1 MDGRRLEAII
11 SRVFRYSLILKAVH
25 SAVELIAGVMLHV
38 TSSDSIVRVARALTR
53 HELLEHPNDLVAKA
67 VLRAAESLS
76 IDQKAAATIYLLSHG
91 VVEFFLVVMILR
103 NRIWAYPVYMVA
115 LGLLIL
121 YQCYQLTLDFWP
133 LLALL
138 TLWDVV
144 VVGLTWHELRVRRS
158 IAGAG
163 QNRGI

>member
-1 MDGRRLEAII
+1 MDSRRLEAVIR
-11 SRVFRYSLILKAVH
+11 RVFRYSLILKAVH
-25 SAVELIAGVMLHV
+25 SAIELIAGVTLHV
-38 TSSDSIVRVARALTR
+38 TSSDTILQVARALTR
-53 HELLEHPNDLVAKA
+53 HELLEHPGDLVAKTL
-67 VLRAAESLS
+67 LRVAESVS
-76 IDQKAAATIYLLSHG
+76 IDQKTTATIYLLSHG
-91 VVEFFLVVMILR
+91 VVEFLLVVMILR

-163 QNRGI
+163 QNRRT

>member
-1 MDGRRLEAII
+1 MYGRRLEAFI
-11 SRVFRYSLILKAVH
+11 SRVFRYSLILKAIH
-25 SAVELIAGVMLHV
+25 SVVELVAGVTLHV
-38 TSSDSIVRVARALTR
+38 TSSDTILQVARALTR
-53 HELLEHPNDLVAKA
+53 HELLEHPNDLVATA

-91 VVEFFLVVMILR
+91 IVELFLVVMILL
-103 NRIWAYPVYMVA
+103 NRIWAYPLYMVA
-115 LGLLIL
+115 LGLLVL

-144 VVGLTWHELRVRRS
+144 VVGLTWHELRLRRT

-163 QNRGI
+163 QNRGP

>member
-1 MDGRRLEAII
+1 
-11 SRVFRYSLILKAVH
+11 
-25 SAVELIAGVMLHV
+25 
-38 TSSDSIVRVARALTR
+38 
-53 HELLEHPNDLVAKA
+53 
-67 VLRAAESLS
+67 
-76 IDQKAAATIYLLSHG
+76 
-91 VVEFFLVVMILR
+91 
-103 NRIWAYPVYMVA
+103 MVA